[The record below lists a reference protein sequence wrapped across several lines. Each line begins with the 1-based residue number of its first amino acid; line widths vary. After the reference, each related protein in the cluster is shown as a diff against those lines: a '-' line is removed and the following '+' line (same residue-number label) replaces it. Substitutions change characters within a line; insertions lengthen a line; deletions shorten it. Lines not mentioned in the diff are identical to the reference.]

1 METNSR
7 MVSRR
12 CCMLIVLAISFHQSS
27 GDTGVSASLIL
38 RGTPPFQIYYS
49 MRRDN
54 EAAREISKSF
64 TSSRAELILQPDR
77 SGHYVFA
84 FSSISDANYRKVE
97 LQGPSIDQIIHPLA
111 SADFS
116 ESHGPGRSK
125 RIMSTCSGDTVDI
138 HVDLR
143 VSLINT
149 RDLLEQS

>member
-1 METNSR
+1 
-7 MVSRR
+7 
-12 CCMLIVLAISFHQSS
+12 
-27 GDTGVSASLIL
+27 
-38 RGTPPFQIYYS
+38 

-64 TSSRAELILQPDR
+64 TTSRAELILQPDR

-143 VSLINT
+143 VSLIVVPVISLSKVN
-149 RDLLEQS
+149 LS

>member
-1 METNSR
+1 
-7 MVSRR
+7 MVVVCS
-12 CCMLIVLAISFHQSS
+12 CSYLLTFLSSS

-38 RGTPPFQIYYS
+38 RGTPPFQLYYS

-54 EAAREISKSF
+54 EAAREISKTF

-77 SGHYVFA
+77 SGHYVFS
-84 FSSISDANYRKVE
+84 FSSISDANYRRVE
-97 LQGPSIDQIIHPLA
+97 LHGPSIDQIIHPLA

-125 RIMSTCSGDTVDI
+125 RIISTCSGDTVDI

-143 VSLINT
+143 VSRSRHRYI
-149 RDLLEQS
+149 LEKN